1 MESTNI
7 VNRSINY
14 YDLFFDENTIF
25 IYRVRTVKEKNGNS
39 NFSSWSASQI
49 GNYDK
54 ASSKVTFNQ
63 SHLEKGLGKTV
74 NLINGAY
81 NEVMIGGSSIFDES
95 KLSKLY
101 ISTNSIKKGSQIAY
115 TGDSIE
121 KHIDDYI
128 SKVDVKFSLSKIKPG
143 QKKLVSQK
151 NLGLDLSID
160 KEYSIRSESGNIK
173 Q

>member
-1 MESTNI
+1 
-7 VNRSINY
+7 
-14 YDLFFDENTIF
+14 
-25 IYRVRTVKEKNGNS
+25 
-39 NFSSWSASQI
+39 
-49 GNYDK
+49 
-54 ASSKVTFNQ
+54 
-63 SHLEKGLGKTV
+63 
-74 NLINGAY
+74 
-81 NEVMIGGSSIFDES
+81 MIGGSSIFDES

-101 ISTNSIKKGSQIAY
+101 ISTNSIRKGSQIAY